1 MKRETNMMK
10 WAVMGM
16 ALTSLAGCVAVEA
29 NEFGAKPTV
38 SHFGSQAMGGTQL
51 PFSKSVTAGDT
62 IHISGELGTD
72 PATGKLVTGGTGP
85 ETTQIF
91 LNMERTLASQG
102 ADLSNIVKCT
112 VYLNNIDNFGEMN
125 EAYKAALPD
134 PKPARAT
141 VAVTALAMGASL
153 EIDCIAV
160 KS

>member
-1 MKRETNMMK
+1 MRFLSMILK
-10 WAVMGM
+10 
-16 ALTSLAGCVAVEA
+16 
-29 NEFGAKPTV
+29 
-38 SHFGSQAMGGTQL
+38 
-51 PFSKSVTAGDT
+51 
-62 IHISGELGTD
+62 
-72 PATGKLVTGGTGP
+72 
-85 ETTQIF
+85 QIF

-141 VAVTALAMGASL
+141 VAVTALAMGANL